1 MGNRLLTMRRGTA
14 CRTDRH
20 MLSCGCFSMRGTTMR
35 LMTAAVLTLSFVAT
49 ATLADPGSDLK
60 KADQALNQTFKKV
73 QKRLEGDAAGK
84 ARLVKAQR
92 AWIAFRDAECTFRS
106 SGDDGGSAAP
116 MVAAGCRADLTNDRT
131 KQMKA
136 YLNCQEGDLACPVP
150 SE

>member
-1 MGNRLLTMRRGTA
+1 MARLAARRGE
-14 CRTDRH
+14 
-20 MLSCGCFSMRGTTMR
+20 CFPPVAFLLMDATMR
-35 LMTAAVLTLSFVAT
+35 LTTALAFTLSFTAT
-49 ATLADPGSDLK
+49 AVLADPGADLK
-60 KADQALNQTFKKV
+60 KADQALNQTFKKI
-73 QKRLEGDAAGK
+73 QKRLDDDAGGK

-92 AWIAFRDAECTFRS
+92 AWIAFRDAECTFQS

-131 KQMKA
+131 KQLKA